1 MDRPRAK
8 SAQEKQAKSD
18 AGRGFSL
25 RADSLRRDAKEPVYQ
40 QLYLSIKDAI
50 LAGTFPDGARL
61 PSSRSLA
68 TQLSI
73 SRTTVDLAYNL
84 LAGDGLVH
92 GRTAKG
98 TLVTSGVPAR
108 LLEQPNASSLDAG
121 AGSARPGP
129 LAPGTAATDLFP
141 RKVWSRLATRHARN
155 LRPDDMLPHDPAG
168 HQRLREAIA
177 NRVRL
182 VRGMA
187 CEAGQV
193 FVAQDVGSAMLL
205 VLAASS
211 ARGGAAIADAQT
223 VPRQVRGALETMGLA
238 LQAPDFDALDGDG
251 WPAAAF
257 AILNAEDL
265 AAARRTF
272 TREAAQMLARWARRH
287 SAWLVDDD
295 RDLDL
300 FEHGAQPALL
310 GHGPCA
316 DLAIYLGSFERSV
329 FPAAGCAFVVV
340 PQALVARFANAA
352 ESVPGQPSLQVQ
364 RVMSDFITQGY
375 IGRHAN
381 HLRRAHAERR
391 KSALGALRRG
401 RATRR
406 LSFEA
411 AGSSLIAALEAG
423 VDARALGHALEASR
437 LGARLLRADGP
448 GPALLQVGYGGVP
461 PRELAAAIE
470 RLDALLDGA

>member
-1 MDRPRAK
+1 MDGPRAK
-8 SAQEKQAKSD
+8 SGQEQQAKSD
-18 AGRGFSL
+18 AGHGFSL

-68 TQLSI
+68 TQLGI

-108 LLEQPNASSLDAG
+108 PVVQPSASGLDAA

-129 LAPGTAATDLFP
+129 LAPGMAAIDLFP
-141 RKVWSRLATRHARN
+141 RKVWSRLATRHAKN
-155 LRPDDMLPHDPAG
+155 LQPDDMLARDPAG

-182 VRGMA
+182 LRGMA

-193 FVAQDVGSAMLL
+193 FISQDRGSAMLL

-211 ARGGAAIADAQT
+211 ARGKAAIVDGQALSR
-223 VPRQVRGALETMGLA
+223 PVRGALMTMGLA
-238 LQAPDFDALDGDG
+238 MQAPDFDALDRDG
-251 WPAAAF
+251 WPAAAV

-265 AAARRTF
+265 AAARRTL
-272 TREAAQMLARWARRH
+272 TRESAQRLAGWARRH

-340 PQALVARFANAA
+340 PQAMVARFAEAA
-352 ESVPGQPSLQVQ
+352 ASVPGQAPLQVQ

-381 HLRRAHAERR
+381 RLRRAHAERR
-391 KSALGALRRG
+391 KSALAALRGG

-406 LSFEA
+406 LSFNA
-411 AGSSLIAALEAG
+411 AGSSLVAALAAG
-423 VDARALGHALEASR
+423 VDARALRDALEASR
-437 LGARLLRADGP
+437 LGARLLRAEGP
-448 GPALLQVGYGGVP
+448 GPALLQVGYGGAP
-461 PRELAAAIE
+461 PRELTAAIE
-470 RLDALLDGA
+470 RLDALLDAA